1 MMDFS
6 RILPCIRGVRQTR
19 GRLAVFCPLCLHHQQ
34 VPIEHHLLEE
44 LDKRPVVVQ
53 RLVELEAHVHH
64 VLDAVVDRV
73 VKHQARFA
81 ARVDVHAGG

>member
-1 MMDFS
+1 MGFC

-34 VPIEHHLLEE
+34 VPIEHHLPEK

-53 RLVELEAHVHH
+53 QLVELEAHVHH
-64 VLDAVVDRV
+64 VPDAVVDRV
-73 VKHQARFA
+73 VKRQARLV